1 MGRGLYSEGRF
12 NEGFFA
18 LRVWGAYFWN
28 FKVFTPKECKCE
40 EFCLQTRL
48 GGEFC
53 SPDVIIHKGHYPSCP
68 KPQFQSE
75 AKCKAIDMY
84 CRANKTHFHKK
95 GFALSL
101 VLKGKRFRN
110 RRWSI
115 AKLQALFAFL
125 VCLIRD
131 PTRSRFRHLTANGKP
146 RFAVSGFTLAVCPFL
161 GLKLIDSL
169 TFISA
174 IKSSC
179 KIMFR

>member
-1 MGRGLYSEGRF
+1 MRYEFGGLIFGILRYSHPKSANAKSFAYKRGLV
-12 NEGFFA
+12 A
-18 LRVWGAYFWN
+18 W
-28 FKVFTPKECKCE
+28 
-40 EFCLQTRL
+40 
-48 GGEFC
+48 FC
-53 SPDVIIHKGHYPSCP
+53 SSDVIIHKGHYPSCP
-68 KPQFQSE
+68 KSQFQSE
-75 AKCKAIDMY
+75 AKCKAFDMHS
-84 CRANKTHFHKK
+84 RANKTHFHKK

-101 VLKGKRFRN
+101 VLKRKRFGN

-146 RFAVSGFTLAVCPFL
+146 RFEVSGFTLAVCPFL
-161 GLKLIDSL
+161 GLKLIDSF

>member
-12 NEGFFA
+12 NDGF
-18 LRVWGAYFWN
+18 LRYEFGGAYFWN
-28 FKVFTPKECKCE
+28 FKVFIPKECKCE

-75 AKCKAIDMY
+75 AKCKAIDMHS
-84 CRANKTHFHKK
+84 RANKTHFHKK

-101 VLKGKRFRN
+101 VLKGKRFGN

-125 VCLIRD
+125 VCLIRY